1 MEYPLLTD
9 ASFASLLADLNPRD
23 GQTVHVVIQVVDEGE
38 EETLGRTFKVE
49 LED

>member
-9 ASFASLLADLNPRD
+9 ASFAELLADLNPGE
-23 GQTVHVVIQVVDEGE
+23 GQTVHVVVQIVDEGE
-38 EETLGRTFKVE
+38 EETLGRTFRVE